1 LEAGV
6 VAQGGDFRVDVE
18 AETGG
23 HSAGLGHHKH
33 RFGQG
38 VAIALFEG
46 PQLFGAHVQAFGL
59 ILPADALGLARL
71 LEALAQALQFWDQLS
86 THG

>member
-23 HSAGLGHHKH
+23 HPAGLGHHKH
-33 RFGQG
+33 RFRQG
-38 VAIALFEG
+38 LVIALFERS
-46 PQLFGAHVQAFGL
+46 QLLGAHVQAFSL

-71 LEALAQALQFWDQLS
+71 LEALA
-86 THG
+86 